1 MVPVSI
7 AFSNKNPERYFGVD
21 YILKPFFGSH
31 PSRRYFSTTADLDP
45 SFSREPIR
53 PKVELIKTIEQFLEG
68 LLPGKIIGL
77 VQNPDPYDPKNADN
91 EYLRSLLNIVKERKL
106 GLYLETA
113 SDLIFQDL
121 PLIKEITANA
131 PVLITVPIGFLNDSI
146 QSIILPDDPGLAK
159 KMRLIQKI
167 NQEKI
172 PVGVILKPII
182 PFVNDTENNILE
194 IIEKSKSAGAAF
206 IYPSFGITLSPTQRQ
221 AFMELITREL
231 PGLRNILMDQFGLK
245 KSWAS
250 PEQKQLKKAFVINMK
265 KNKLPFGMK
274 DIIGSTK
281 ETNVQLKLF

>member
-1 MVPVSI
+1 
-7 AFSNKNPERYFGVD
+7 
-21 YILKPFFGSH
+21 
-31 PSRRYFSTTADLDP
+31 
-45 SFSREPIR
+45 
-53 PKVELIKTIEQFLEG
+53 
-68 LLPGKIIGL
+68 
-77 VQNPDPYDPKNADN
+77 
-91 EYLRSLLNIVKERKL
+91 
-106 GLYLETA
+106 
-113 SDLIFQDL
+113 
-121 PLIKEITANA
+121 
-131 PVLITVPIGFLNDSI
+131 LNDSI
-146 QSIILPDDPGLAK
+146 QSIILPDEPGLAK
-159 KMRLIQKI
+159 KMRLIQKV

-182 PFVNDTENNILE
+182 PFVNDIENNILE

-250 PEQKQLKKAFVINMK
+250 TEQKQLKKAFVINMK